1 MTSVRVGAAL
11 NALPGPRYFAKHGL
25 VELHPSISFPK
36 TATLSRW
43 RAQIPEACEV
53 AIAVTRRTHAGKA
66 GALRFDKPGAQ
77 GWVDDSIATLRPRFV
92 VLATGP
98 ELSTGSRDRAL
109 LEAFVASVQARG
121 PRVVWQPRGLWEAEV
136 ARTLAERIGCLLAL
150 DLLGTDPTTLA
161 PVLPQPA
168 VGGIVYGRIQ
178 AIGVHARLGDGH
190 LRRALDEA
198 VATGADEVRLVV
210 ESEDAYRRASRLASM
225 VEGLAEEASGLTAP
239 RRRSSTEAGEDE
251 DELDGDDETDDEDE
265 LDGDDEADAAVEGD
279 DEADDDDD
287 GEE

>member
-36 TATLSRW
+36 TATLNRW
-43 RAQIPEACEV
+43 RTQIPEACEV

-66 GALRFDKPGAQ
+66 GALRFEKPGAQ
-77 GWVDDSIATLRPRFV
+77 GWVDDSIVALRPRFV

-109 LEAFVASVQARG
+109 LEAFVTSVQARG
-121 PRVVWQPRGLWEAEV
+121 PRVVWQPRGLWEADV
-136 ARTLAERIGCLLAL
+136 ARALSERIGCLLAL
-150 DLLGTDPTTLA
+150 DILGSDPTTLA
-161 PVLPQPA
+161 PVAPRPA

-198 VATGADEVRLVV
+198 LSTGAEEVRLVV

-225 VEGLAEEASGLTAP
+225 VEGLADEASGLSAP
-239 RRRSSTEAGEDE
+239 RRRSAAGDEAEGDEADDDGELED
-251 DELDGDDETDDEDE
+251 DELEDGEELGGDDE
-265 LDGDDEADAAVEGD
+265 G
-279 DEADDDDD
+279 DDDDD

>member
-36 TATLSRW
+36 TATLARW

-53 AIAVTRRTHAGKA
+53 AVAVTRRTHAGKA
-66 GALRFDKPGAQ
+66 GALRFEKPGAQ
-77 GWVDDSIATLRPRFV
+77 AWVDDAIAALRPRFV

-109 LEAFVASVQARG
+109 LEAFVTSVQARG
-121 PRVVWQPRGLWEAEV
+121 PRVVGRPRGLGEADV
-136 ARTLAERIGCLLAL
+136 GRALAERIGCLLAL
-150 DLLGTDPTTLA
+150 DILGSDPTTLA
-161 PVLPQPA
+161 PVAPRPA

-198 VATGADEVRLVV
+198 LSTGADEVRLVV

-225 VEGLAEEASGLTAP
+225 VEGLADEASGLSAP
-239 RRRSSTEAGEDE
+239 RRRSAGEESEEDD
-251 DELDGDDETDDEDE
+251 DELESDDEGGDEPDDDE
-265 LDGDDEADAAVEGD
+265 LEGD
-279 DEADDDDD
+279 DEPDDDD